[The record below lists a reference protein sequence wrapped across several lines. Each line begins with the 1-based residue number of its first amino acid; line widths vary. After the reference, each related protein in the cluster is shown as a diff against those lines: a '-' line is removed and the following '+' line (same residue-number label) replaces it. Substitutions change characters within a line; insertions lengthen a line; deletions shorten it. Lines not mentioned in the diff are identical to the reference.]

1 MESSSKSIWSTII
14 DEVYKFFKGG
24 SIQSIIDWIKSFFVS
39 KKPEKTTYEKFMNR
53 PDKYENVIR
62 PSDIIRRSSIE
73 SDASLQAYIE
83 QKRIEE
89 NLPTNVYIK
98 HTEAIP
104 EFVTPGNP
112 EIIEPVYIKHTE
124 AIPEFVTPG
133 NPEIIEPVYELRNP
147 TPEEMNEERMILEEE
162 ERIILEEERKIREH
176 NRRTREE
183 ERRIIAEEERDYL
196 IPSYARALRQTK
208 HKELKRRERTFEEIP
223 ESEHKFAGLFNEK
236 YPLTNGPEIG
246 TFKEVKEYQIYK
258 KPAVPMRISTVNY
271 GPLAPSYTSV
281 LHADNNPLEPLP
293 YEPKFGPGV
302 LEREAEIEKRD
313 YEERSRGDIY
323 VELLGNGRGLTSNP
337 NLLPQ
342 QASVPKGSKI
352 FPGSINRVVKGSYP
366 KSVFPTYNPPK
377 K

>member
-112 EIIEPVYIKHTE
+112 EIIEPVY
-124 AIPEFVTPG
+124 
-133 NPEIIEPVYELRNP
+133 ELRNP

-208 HKELKRRERTFEEIP
+208 HKEE
-223 ESEHKFAGLFNEK
+223 N
-236 YPLTNGPEIG
+236 
-246 TFKEVKEYQIYK
+246 
-258 KPAVPMRISTVNY
+258 
-271 GPLAPSYTSV
+271 
-281 LHADNNPLEPLP
+281 
-293 YEPKFGPGV
+293 
-302 LEREAEIEKRD
+302 
-313 YEERSRGDIY
+313 
-323 VELLGNGRGLTSNP
+323 ELLKKYL
-337 NLLPQ
+337 NLNISLQ
-342 QASVPKGSKI
+342 DCLMKNI
-352 FPGSINRVVKGSYP
+352 L
-366 KSVFPTYNPPK
+366 
-377 K
+377 